1 MDKEFHF
8 YITYIVAQKA
18 GFGPEDS
25 YRIAYSSQYTDD
37 NELVPCKWDCR
48 L

>member
-25 YRIAYSSQYTDD
+25 YRI
-37 NELVPCKWDCR
+37 ELSCI
-48 L
+48 